1 MKKKLFLSLITTILL
16 LQFLPIRPPE
26 GKNRNEIQTSDEVKK
41 ILRKSC
47 YDCHS
52 DLTEWPWY
60 SKIFPINVYLYRHVR
75 EGKVELNL
83 SEWGS
88 LSKKKIDKGRFHFG
102 NSGRR
107 GNASRR
113 LYTFTSVRKNHPRR
127 ITNFEKLGPGFGRR
141 IWERILKE
149 RFYKIQR

>member
-1 MKKKLFLSLITTILL
+1 MKKNLFLSLITTILL

-26 GKNRNEIQTSDEVKK
+26 GKNRNEIQTSDEVKR

-88 LSKKKIDKGRFHFG
+88 LSKKEKSTKGDSILETLEEGEMPPGDYILLHPSAKITQDE
-102 NSGRR
+102 
-107 GNASRR
+107 
-113 LYTFTSVRKNHPRR
+113 LQ
-127 ITNFEKLGPGFGRR
+127 
-141 IWERILKE
+141 ILKNWVRDLE
-149 RFYKIQR
+149 EEYGKEY

>member
-88 LSKKKIDKGRFHFG
+88 LSKKEKSTKGDSILETLEEGEMPPGDYILLHPSAKITQYE
-102 NSGRR
+102 
-107 GNASRR
+107 
-113 LYTFTSVRKNHPRR
+113 LQ
-127 ITNFEKLGPGFGRR
+127 
-141 IWERILKE
+141 ILKNWVRDLE
-149 RFYKIQR
+149 EEYRKEY

>member
-88 LSKKKIDKGRFHFG
+88 LSKKEKSTKGDSILETLEEGEMPPGDYILLHPSAKITREE
-102 NSGRR
+102 
-107 GNASRR
+107 
-113 LYTFTSVRKNHPRR
+113 LQ
-127 ITNFEKLGPGFGRR
+127 
-141 IWERILKE
+141 ILKNWVRDLE
-149 RFYKIQR
+149 EEYGKEY

>member
-83 SEWGS
+83 SDWGS
-88 LSKKKIDKGRFHFG
+88 LSKKEKSIKGDSILETLEEGEMPPGDYILLHPSAKITQDE
-102 NSGRR
+102 
-107 GNASRR
+107 
-113 LYTFTSVRKNHPRR
+113 LQ
-127 ITNFEKLGPGFGRR
+127 
-141 IWERILKE
+141 ILKNWVRDLE
-149 RFYKIQR
+149 EEYGKEY